1 MGAGLLSI
9 HGRTHS
15 ERDEPVRNETLR
27 IINETLQIPVNYNGS
42 IETFSDCE
50 RAYAATGCSGMMVA
64 RGLLH
69 NPGLFAGKARVNF
82 EILSIN
88 I

>member
-15 ERDEPVRNETLR
+15 ERDQPVRDETIR
-27 IINETLQIPVNYNGS
+27 IINETLSIPVNYNGS
-42 IETFSDCE
+42 IESIHDCE
-50 RAYAATGCSGMMVA
+50 RAYKATGCSGMMVA

-69 NPGLFAGKARVNF
+69 NPGLFAGKVTV
-82 EILSIN
+82 
-88 I
+88 